1 MDPGE
6 IEGVDCDEL
15 PGTSTDGYSRAGGL
29 GGILQNT
36 VDTGPDA
43 TGVILFGYCAG
54 VFGEDFVSKP
64 RRLSAASLSCML
76 MVAEYGSKEVDCQL
90 RNLAVEDYKGR
101 VEAQLV
107 DRVGGGA
114 FAVCAYRQRQ

>member
-29 GGILQNT
+29 GGILQSA
-36 VDTGPDA
+36 VDTSSDT
-43 TGVILFGYCAG
+43 TGEILFRRCNEDCTG

-64 RRLSAASLSCML
+64 RRLSAASLSCIL
-76 MVAEYGSKEVDCQL
+76 MVAEYGNREV
-90 RNLAVEDYKGR
+90 G
-101 VEAQLV
+101 
-107 DRVGGGA
+107 
-114 FAVCAYRQRQ
+114 